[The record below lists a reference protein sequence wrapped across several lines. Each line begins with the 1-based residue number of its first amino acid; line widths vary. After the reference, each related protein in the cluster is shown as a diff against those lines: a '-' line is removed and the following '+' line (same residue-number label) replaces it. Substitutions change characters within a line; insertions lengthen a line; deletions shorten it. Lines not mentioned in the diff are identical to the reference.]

1 MSSAGYWAE
10 VIDHQWR
17 HAFTTDELRLSWGQ
31 PFGLARVPIGAF
43 YFGAEAIQARLTGRW
58 GPNTVEDQLVQFAAL
73 GGWVLADS
81 PGGLDAQSLAPELR
95 ELLKD
100 LAPNSAEAVNYT
112 QGSTSF
118 GGSRLVIPS
127 IGLRIR
133 RSDGTLAGTAV
144 IYKPA
149 AGMTTLATMAAQSD
163 LAHLARMQVVA
174 QPARRPAAILFAD
187 LEASSSLARRLSTA
201 SYFAVGRRLVRAADQ
216 CVVDAGGLVGR
227 HVGDGVVAFFLTETA
242 GSESA
247 AASAPASPRLATLRD
262 AMGDVAARSGLER
275 ADVVLRFGLHWGST
289 VYVGQITTSG
299 RSEVTALG
307 DEVNEGARIE
317 ACASGGRMLAS
328 KSLVERLSPPGRW
341 RRSASNPTTSGTS
354 PSPTYRPR
362 PRRPAATL
370 RRSRSASSDSYL
382 NPDSGSVKPKPGWQ
396 WRRWESNPR
405 PRSREDGFY
414 ERSRRSDLVL
424 PLASPAGLR
433 GTSLLKISPAWRRRT
448 APGEPAF

>member
-1 MSSAGYWAE
+1 MPEDPALGMVAAALNGAGHWAE
-10 VIDHQWR
+10 LVDHQWR

-31 PFGLARVPIGAF
+31 PFGVVTVPLGAF
-43 YFGAEAIQARLTGRW
+43 YFGPEAGQARLAGRW
-58 GPNTVEDQLVQFAAL
+58 GPNRIEDQLVQFAAL

-81 PGGLDAQSLAPELR
+81 PGGPDALLNLLAPELR
-95 ELLKD
+95 GLLDD
-100 LAPNSAEAVNYT
+100 LAPNSAEAVTYT

-133 RSDGTLAGTAV
+133 RADGTLAGTAM

-149 AGMTTLATMAAQSD
+149 AGMTTLAAMGAQGD
-163 LAHLARMQVVA
+163 LAHFARMQVVA
-174 QPARRPAAILFAD
+174 KAARRPAAILFAD
-187 LEASSSLARRLSTA
+187 LEGSSSLARRLSTA
-201 SYFAVGRRLVRAADQ
+201 GYFAVGRRLVRAADQ

-247 AASAPASPRLATLRD
+247 AVRACITAARELRD
-262 AMGDVAARSGLER
+262 AMADVAASSGLEP

-328 KSLVERLSPPGRW
+328 KSLLERLSPEDAG
-341 RRSASNPTTSGTS
+341 AL
-354 PSPTYRPR
+354 
-362 PRRPAATL
+362 AI
-370 RRSRSASSDSYL
+370 D
-382 NPDSGSVKPKPGWQ
+382 PDDV
-396 WRRWESNPR
+396 R
-405 PRSREDGFY
+405 Y
-414 ERSRRSDLVL
+414 I
-424 PLASPAGLR
+424 PLADLPTATEKARRDAPA
-433 GTSLLKISPAWRRRT
+433 IAVC
-448 APGEPAF
+448 EV